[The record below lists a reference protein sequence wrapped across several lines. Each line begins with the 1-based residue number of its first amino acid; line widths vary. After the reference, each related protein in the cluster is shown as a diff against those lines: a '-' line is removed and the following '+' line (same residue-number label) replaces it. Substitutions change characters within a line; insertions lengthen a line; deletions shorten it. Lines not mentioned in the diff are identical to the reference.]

1 VEHQFRGVTID
12 ILLSYCMAGRLDFEA
27 VRTILSHAGRLC
39 RAEKFAGSEALLLF
53 RISHFQRQENIAG
66 LLSQQADG
74 GFPCQPILNECDLR
88 QVASGS
94 NSRTRALR
102 LKSHGVKIVSR
113 YTNATFSARVRL

>member
-39 RAEKFAGSEALLLF
+39 RAEKFAGSEASAPLC
-53 RISHFQRQENIAG
+53 ISHFQRQENITG

-74 GFPCQPILNECDLR
+74 GFP
-88 QVASGS
+88 S
-94 NSRTRALR
+94 NP
-102 LKSHGVKIVSR
+102 
-113 YTNATFSARVRL
+113 F